1 MSIPYQ
7 YRSVEIINRRLFF
20 WRFSILFGDEERKD
34 NERNRK
40 GNAGVI
46 SNLPKRG
53 GQRWM
58 EGRLR
63 ARQKK
68 KNTFV
73 LNLQEGAI
81 LTHERTE
88 ISRFVP
94 RGEKKVG

>member
-1 MSIPYQ
+1 
-7 YRSVEIINRRLFF
+7 
-20 WRFSILFGDEERKD
+20 
-34 NERNRK
+34 
-40 GNAGVI
+40 
-46 SNLPKRG
+46 
-53 GQRWM
+53 M